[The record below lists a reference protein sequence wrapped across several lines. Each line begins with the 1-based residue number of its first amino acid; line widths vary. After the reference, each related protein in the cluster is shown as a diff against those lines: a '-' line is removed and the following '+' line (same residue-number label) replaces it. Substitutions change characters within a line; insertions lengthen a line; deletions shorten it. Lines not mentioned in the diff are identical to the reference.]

1 MQLFNVAT
9 ELLKVEGNGHSISYG
24 RFDQWLY
31 PFYKHDVDNGIIT
44 KEFALELLEVE
55 YVKMNNATK
64 LKDKGSMALR
74 NGRGFGGESLT
85 VGGVDRYGHDATNDM
100 TMLCLEA
107 SVHTRMMNPWLCV
120 RMHKDTPYELL
131 IKTTECIVPDMVI
144 RSFSMMKQRS
154 RVC

>member
-1 MQLFNVAT
+1 MDIQFLTDV
-9 ELLKVEGNGHSISYG
+9 
-24 RFDQWLY
+24 FDQWLY

-120 RMHKDTPYELL
+120 RMHKDTPYE
-131 IKTTECIVPDMVI
+131 TAHQDN
-144 RSFSMMKQRS
+144 
-154 RVC
+154 RVYPCRIWSSEAFQ